1 MIRIDY
7 RLGWNGRM
15 MVAARRG
22 RVLPGPLGLTPPFP
36 FVGRSSELRTL
47 RSLLPVAAGQE
58 GRVALLG
65 GEAGSGKTRLVRE
78 FAHEQ
83 AARGVLVLYG
93 ASDEIIGMPYQ
104 PFVESLDFLVRMFDA
119 QTLRELLGTG
129 GAELSR
135 LLPDLPLRLGGP
147 VPAPVTADP
156 DTARHRLHT
165 AVAELLAGMSRRW
178 PMLFVLDDVHW
189 ADAPSL
195 HLLRYLARTRADAR
209 MLLLATFRD
218 READFRPGFS
228 DALADLSRI
237 EGVARFRLSGLS
249 SEDVTEF
256 VRRSAGADE
265 GAEVTTL
272 SRAIGELTGGNPF
285 LLCELWRALV
295 QAGAVEI
302 AEGRVRLARPVADL
316 GSPESVRDVVT
327 HRLALLA
334 PATAATLEV
343 AAVVGAE
350 FELDVLDAAASLD
363 EAALAAALEEAVRS
377 GMIEEVPGPRLA
389 HRFTHELVRRALYDR
404 LTGLRRA
411 DLHLRV
417 GEALERSHAADPGR
431 VLPELAHHFTVAAP
445 LGGQERAIAYNL
457 RAGGAA
463 MASLAFEEAAAR
475 LSRALELGIEDE
487 RQRAQVQLQL
497 GTAHHKAGQTLEAM
511 AAFRSVAAV
520 ARSNGDARTLAR
532 AATGFEEACWRP
544 GIADEGAVELLDEAV
559 SVLEEGDSSLKAR
572 VLASLS
578 RALVWVRERER
589 ASEVCS
595 QAVDMARRVG
605 DRSALASVLATAYW
619 AQGTIPRDD
628 LLAMLNEARE
638 LGEELGDA
646 EIAAEVSPW
655 TTVTLVGL
663 CDLAA
668 AGRELEALRRV
679 AQRTR
684 QPFMMHVA
692 EQFGSALALCDGR
705 LADAEVMAERAW
717 EWSRHLRGR
726 GSSAMHGL
734 QMFGIRREQ
743 GRLAELR
750 AVVELLAT
758 KEKPAAWRPGL
769 IALLAELSMEKARE
783 ELERLRVDGLASIP
797 RDSLWMASLVYL
809 TDACSALGDGE
820 TARVLYPELK
830 PLGGTNL
837 QIGQLVACYGA
848 TDRYL
853 GMLAAA
859 TGEWDAAEAH
869 FRHALHLNRRMGA
882 HTWTAHTAYQYGR
895 MLLRRNHRGDRAR
908 AAKLLAEGTRL
919 SERFELVALCG
930 KIRALGAIGP
940 VPAAYPNG
948 LSAREV
954 EVLRLVARGR
964 TNREIGGELFIS
976 EHTAANHL
984 RTILRK
990 TACKNRTDAASY
1002 AYRHGLIESDRR

>member
-1 MIRIDY
+1 MA
-7 RLGWNGRM
+7 
-15 MVAARRG
+15 VRRG

-47 RSLLPVAAGQE
+47 RSLLPIAAGPE

-83 AARGVLVLYG
+83 AARGALVLYG

-119 QTLRELLGTG
+119 QTLRQLLGTG

-135 LLPDLPLRLGGP
+135 LLPDLPLRLGGT
-147 VPAPVTADP
+147 VRAPVMADP
-156 DTARHRLHT
+156 DTERHRLHT
-165 AVAELLAGMSRRW
+165 AVAELLAGMSRRR

-265 GAEVTTL
+265 GTDVTTL
-272 SRAIGELTGGNPF
+272 ARAIGELTGGNPF

-295 QAGAVEI
+295 DTGAVEI

-316 GSPESVRDVVT
+316 GSPESVRNVVT

-343 AAVVGAE
+343 AAVVGAQ
-350 FELDVLDAAASLD
+350 FELDVLAAAASLD
-363 EAALAAALEEAVRS
+363 EAALAAGLDEAVRS

-417 GEALERSHAADPGR
+417 GEALECSHAADPGR
-431 VLPELAHHFTVAAP
+431 VLSELAHHFTVAAP
-445 LGGQERAIAYNL
+445 LGGQQRAIAYNL
-457 RAGGAA
+457 RAGAAA

-475 LSRALELGIEDE
+475 LSWALELGIVDE

-497 GTAHHKAGQTLEAM
+497 GTAHRKAGQTLEAM
-511 AAFRSVAAV
+511 AAFRSAAAV
-520 ARSNGDARTLAR
+520 ARSNGDAKTLAR
-532 AATGFEEACWRP
+532 AAIGFEETCWRP

-559 SVLEEGDSSLKAR
+559 SVVEEGDSSLKAL

-578 RALVWVRERER
+578 RALVYVQERER
-589 ASEVCS
+589 AAAVCA
-595 QAVDMARRVG
+595 QAVEMARRVG

-628 LLAMLNEARE
+628 VLAMLNEARE

-646 EIAAEVSPW
+646 EIVALASAW

-668 AGRELEALRRV
+668 AARELEALRRV

-684 QPFMMHVA
+684 QPFMMQVA
-692 EQFGSALALCDGR
+692 EQFGSALALGDGR

-717 EWSRHLRGR
+717 EWSRQMHGR
-726 GSSAMHGL
+726 TSSATHGL

-743 GRLAELR
+743 GRLPELQ

-769 IALLAELSMEKARE
+769 IALLAELGMDKARE
-783 ELERLRVDGLASIP
+783 ELERLRADGLASIP

-809 TDACSALGDGE
+809 TDACSALDDGE
-820 TARVLYPELK
+820 MARVLYPELK
-830 PLGGTNL
+830 PLGGANL
-837 QIGQLVACYGA
+837 QIGQLVVCYGA

-859 TGEWDAAEAH
+859 KGEWDAAEAH
-869 FRHALHLNRRMGA
+869 FRYALHLNRRMGA

-895 MLLRRNHRGDRAR
+895 MLLRRNHWGDRAR
-908 AAKLLAEGTRL
+908 AAELLAEGARL
-919 SERFELVALCG
+919 SERFELVAVGG

-940 VPAAYPNG
+940 VSAVYPSG

-976 EHTAANHL
+976 EHTAANHV